1 MLDTTVEAVKA
12 ILKADPTINP
22 DSRTGL
28 IATLRHGG
36 DAQPAPARH
45 GIVKIGE
52 AAALLKCSKRTVAS
66 LMASGALKPVVLPGR
81 KRAHAVSRQSVEA
94 LIS

>member
-1 MLDTTVEAVKA
+1 MLDTTIEAIKA
-12 ILKADPTINP
+12 IIKTDPTVTP

-28 IATLRHGG
+28 LAVLRHGG
-36 DAQPAPARH
+36 DAQPAPAPH

-66 LMASGALKPVVLPGR
+66 LMVTGALKAVVLPGR
-81 KRAHAVSRQSVEA
+81 KRAHAVTRQSVEV
-94 LIS
+94 LIG